1 MEDLRLVGVDKDGRR
16 LVLTDPS
23 GKRYGL
29 AIDDALRAAARHDT
43 PRMGQLQIAVG
54 GSIRPREVQAL
65 IRSGLSADEVAERTG
80 WNIDRIVRYEGP
92 VLDERRYV
100 ADLAQESAVDGY
112 GATTLGR
119 RVAERMMH
127 REVDP
132 ATAQWDAWRQDNGVW
147 LVVCR
152 FEAGG
157 RDRQARWDFVA
168 ATRTLTPR
176 DDEARWLSEDAEA
189 GTILT
194 GGVPVRAQ
202 TRVYDVEAEGGITP
216 RRERRP
222 TEPLDL
228 MTAMRE
234 RSKARRGTRR
244 PVSPSDVP
252 GSELIP
258 SDALPLEPLPYD
270 PGGADLPPAAHPRPH
285 AVEDSALEEAAA
297 SDPEP
302 QPDGPEHVAR
312 PGRGG
317 LEPEEAEA
325 EDFDLDPAADPA
337 DPTREIEQ
345 VGAALDAE
353 DEWDEA
359 DEANGA
365 DEDDANDSGAA
376 QQDPSAAGEPE
387 DEARS
392 TRRSRRTSVP
402 SWDDIVF
409 GTRSRPGQD

>member
-100 ADLAQESAVDGY
+100 ADLAHESAIDGY
-112 GATTLGR
+112 GATTLGQ

-147 LVVCR
+147 LVECR

-157 RDRQARWDFVA
+157 RGRQARWDFVT

-285 AVEDSALEEAAA
+285 AVEDAALEEDAAPA
-297 SDPEP
+297 PAP
-302 QPDGPEHVAR
+302 LPDGPEHVGG

-317 LEPEEAEA
+317 LESEEAED
-325 EDFDLDPAADPA
+325 EDVDLDAAADPA
-337 DPTREIEQ
+337 GPAREIGQ
-345 VGAALDAE
+345 VGAAALDAE
-353 DEWDEA
+353 DEWDEI
-359 DEANGA
+359 
-365 DEDDANDSGAA
+365 DEDDEDDSDAA
-376 QQDPSAAGEPE
+376 PRDPSVAGEPE
-387 DEARS
+387 DSAPS